1 MLRRP
6 FAFVGN
12 DAGNGRGNS
21 GLPRRAPRLGTLVQY
36 SFSLPL
42 HQEITPQQIL
52 ERQKPLKAESRLQ
65 IDAPVRSRL
74 RKWPARESVRLAEE
88 TRTHVADRRIHVH
101 VVKNVPHRN
110 RKGQAI
116 AVTRKIAIRSTRSAP
131 TKTTALSRP
140 TPAGPAPKRAAGAWT
155 ATGAAVSGFRFF
167 SKAKRFAQ
175 P

>member
-12 DAGNGRGNS
+12 DTRNGRGNS
-21 GLPRRAPRLGTLVQY
+21 GLSRRAPRLGTLVQY
-36 SFSLPL
+36 SFSIPL
-42 HQEITPQQIL
+42 HQEITPEQIP

-74 RKWPARESVRLAEE
+74 GKRPGREPI
-88 TRTHVADRRIHVH
+88 RTTEKRRTQVADRRIHVH
-101 VVKNVPHRN
+101 VVKDVPHGN
-110 RKGQAI
+110 RKRQAI
-116 AVTRKIAIRSTRSAP
+116 AVIRKIAIRSTRSAP

-140 TPAGPAPKRAAGAWT
+140 TSTRSSAERAASAWT
-155 ATGAAVSGFRFF
+155 ATGAGVCGFRFF
-167 SKAKRFAQ
+167 PKAKRFAQ

>member
-6 FAFVGN
+6 LAFVGN
-12 DAGNGRGNS
+12 DTRNGRGNS

-42 HQEITPQQIL
+42 HQEITPQQIP

-65 IDAPVRSRL
+65 IDAAVRSRL
-74 RKWPARESVRLAEE
+74 GKRPGRESI
-88 TRTHVADRRIHVH
+88 RTTEKRRTQVTDRRIHVH
-101 VVKNVPHRN
+101 VVKDVPHGN

-116 AVTRKIAIRSTRSAP
+116 AVIRKIAIRSTRSAP

-140 TPAGPAPKRAAGAWT
+140 TSTRSSAESAAGAWT
-155 ATGAAVSGFRFF
+155 APGASVCGLRFF
-167 SKAKRFAQ
+167 SKATHAPQ
-175 P
+175 H